1 MPVSNELALVD
12 RAYAHVLQRQLV
24 TSVGVAPGLLRELTN
39 DDVECLL
46 TYSGTLEDM
55 SKWTLADLMVW
66 GEIQAANRVG
76 VASGKVFWEV
86 RDAIWDELLAACKAD
101 ISKHTAYNMVST
113 AKAFPWERRR
123 HTKTL
128 SFEHHRI
135 VASRDNEQQEY
146 WLDLAEAGEWSV
158 AKLRHNYYSNA
169 DPMTSTITVMSTPK
183 DLWPEYRVEKEVYE
197 AFSLPTRYDTV
208 QRIVRLVQQVKEEI
222 VNEQANRRPGTR
234 TG

>member
-1 MPVSNELALVD
+1 MAVSDEVALVD
-12 RAYAHVLQRQLV
+12 RAYHHVMHRQLV

-66 GEIQAANRVG
+66 GEMRAIQQVG
-76 VASGKVFWEV
+76 TDSGRHFWDM
-86 RDAIWDELLAACKAD
+86 RDAIWNQLLAACKSD

-123 HTKTL
+123 HTQTL

-135 VASRDNEQQEY
+135 VASRDDEQQDY
-146 WLDLAEAGEWSV
+146 WLDLAEEGEWSV
-158 AKLRHNYYSNA
+158 ARLRHNYYANA
-169 DPMTSTITVMSTPK
+169 DPMSPTITVMSTPHPK
-183 DLWPEYRVEKEVYE
+183 DTWPIERIEREVYD
-197 AFSLPTRYDTV
+197 AFALPTRWDV
-208 QRIVRLVQQVKEEI
+208 VERVKRIVLQIKEEL
-222 VNEQANRRPGTR
+222 AR
-234 TG
+234 

>member
-1 MPVSNELALVD
+1 MPVSDEIALVD
-12 RAYAHVLQRQLV
+12 RAYHHVMHRQLV
-24 TSVGVAPGLLRELTN
+24 TSVGVAPGLLKELTN

-66 GEIQAANRVG
+66 GEMQAVAKVG
-76 VASGKVFWEV
+76 VNSGKVFWEV
-86 RDAIWDELLAACKAD
+86 RDKIWGELLAACTAD
-101 ISKHTAYNMVST
+101 ISHHTCYNMVST

-146 WLDLAEAGEWSV
+146 WLDLAEEGEWSV
-158 AKLRHNYYSNA
+158 ARLRHNYYANA
-169 DPMTSTITVMSTPK
+169 DPLTPTITVMSTPH
-183 DLWPEYRVEKEVYE
+183 DPWPEYRVEKEVYD
-197 AFSLPTRYDTV
+197 AFSLPTRYDVV
-208 QRIVRLVQQVKEEI
+208 QRVIRLVQEIKEEI
-222 VNEQANRRPGTR
+222 SNASR
-234 TG
+234 

>member
-1 MPVSNELALVD
+1 MPVSDEIALVD
-12 RAYAHVLQRQLV
+12 RAYHHVMHRQLV
-24 TSVGVAPGLLRELTN
+24 TSVGVAPGLLKELTN

-66 GEIQAANRVG
+66 GEMQATQQVG
-76 VASGKVFWEV
+76 VSSGKVFWEV
-86 RDAIWDELLAACKAD
+86 RDKIWGELLASCKAD
-101 ISKHTAYNMVST
+101 ISHHTCYNMVST

-146 WLDLAEAGEWSV
+146 WLDLAEEGEWSV
-158 AKLRHNYYSNA
+158 ARLRHNYYANA
-169 DPMTSTITVMSTPK
+169 DPLTPTITVMSTPH
-183 DLWPEYRVEKEVYE
+183 DPWPEYRVEKEVYD
-197 AFSLPTRYDTV
+197 AFSLPTRYDVV
-208 QRIVRLVQQVKEEI
+208 QRVIRLVQEIKEEI
-222 VNEQANRRPGTR
+222 SNASR
-234 TG
+234 